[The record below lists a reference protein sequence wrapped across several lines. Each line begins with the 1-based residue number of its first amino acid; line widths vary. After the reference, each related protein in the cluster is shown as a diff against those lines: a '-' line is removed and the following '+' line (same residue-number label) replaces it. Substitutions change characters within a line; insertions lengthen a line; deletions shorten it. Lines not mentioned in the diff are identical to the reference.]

1 MGNQFLTVAAQQ
13 INYRNFNHGI
23 TSGLLFHGGACHA
36 NQHLRGKSRII
47 NLHVKLEQLI
57 VSLARYPFAN
67 QVNAMTHVVQI
78 VHTWNLFYMC
88 FVIYKIRIRLDGG
101 FHSLEVRTFF
111 QFHIHHTAMD
121 TVPTGI
127 VMDKAS
133 FTPSMARTATECPML
148 RPGPKLV

>member
-13 INYRNFNHGI
+13 INYRNFDHGI

-67 QVNAMTHVVQI
+67 QVNAMTMELVLHVSRHLQNKDP
-78 VHTWNLFYMC
+78 TRW
-88 FVIYKIRIRLDGG
+88 RLPQ
-101 FHSLEVRTFF
+101 S
-111 QFHIHHTAMD
+111 
-121 TVPTGI
+121 
-127 VMDKAS
+127 
-133 FTPSMARTATECPML
+133 
-148 RPGPKLV
+148 

>member
-13 INYRNFNHGI
+13 INYRNFDHGI

-67 QVNAMTHVVQI
+67 QVNAMTYVVQI

-88 FVIYKIRIRLDGG
+88 LVIYKIRIRLDGG
-101 FHSLEVRTFF
+101 FHSLDRKSTRLNSS
-111 QFHIHHTAMD
+111 H
-121 TVPTGI
+121 
-127 VMDKAS
+127 
-133 FTPSMARTATECPML
+133 
-148 RPGPKLV
+148 

>member
-1 MGNQFLTVAAQQ
+1 MNTKEIKNLFSGIKQRRDFQNIVLFEETSLYQMGNQFLTVAAQQ
-13 INYRNFNHGI
+13 INYRNFDHGI

-67 QVNAMTHVVQI
+67 QVNAMTYVVQI

-88 FVIYKIRIRLDGG
+88 LVIYK
-101 FHSLEVRTFF
+101 
-111 QFHIHHTAMD
+111 
-121 TVPTGI
+121 
-127 VMDKAS
+127 
-133 FTPSMARTATECPML
+133 
-148 RPGPKLV
+148 